1 MTSIQQATIETLS
14 AFLNERWRRSFVE
27 TVGTNIDIPLGIGP
41 DDEICPLIRR
51 GKGDPKD
58 QAVLTHARPR
68 ENHSD
73 TESRFTVDMIEG
85 LPDQPG
91 IGYIEYAIDES
102 LEGSTINSG
111 APPLF
116 EGVLPLNFIIHTPKR
131 STESL
136 VYLYAGALIDVQRG
150 KRFGTEV
157 WELIW
162 PNGNTTNRRG
172 INLMDQLREPT
183 GLERLK
189 TEDGDPFDM
198 SLLTVKWDQR
208 FWGTATSQ

>member
-1 MTSIQQATIETLS
+1 MTSIQQVTIETLS
-14 AFLNERWRRSFVE
+14 VFWNERWRRSFIS
-27 TVGTNIDIPLGIGP
+27 TVGTEIDIPLGIGP
-41 DDEICPLIRR
+41 DEEVCPLFRQ
-51 GKGDPKD
+51 GMGDPKD
-58 QAVLTHARPR
+58 QTVLTHARPR

-73 TESRFTVDMIEG
+73 SESRFTIDMIEG

-91 IGYIEYAIDES
+91 IGYIEYVIDEA
-102 LEGSTINSG
+102 LETTTISSG

-116 EGVLPLNFIIHTPKR
+116 ESVLPVNFTIYTPKR
-131 STESL
+131 STEAL
-136 VYLYAGALIDVQRG
+136 VYLYADALIDIQRG

-162 PNGNTTNRRG
+162 PDGNTTNRRG

-189 TEDGDPFDM
+189 TEDGDPFNL

-208 FWGTATSQ
+208 FWGTSTSQ